1 LSHEIKTPITAI
13 KCYLEGMD
21 DGVIEN
27 SPKNYVLLHKEINRL
42 IDITSSIMEYEKLE
56 QTEGEALEKYP
67 IDFIKVI
74 QYIQEEYGPLLA
86 KQHQEIIVKQNK
98 IPLICSLDEGKFIQL
113 LHNIFSNFIKYAG
126 IEKVL
131 RISSIERQG
140 KVYVT
145 FQDNGNGVAKKEI
158 EFIREKFYQVDK
170 SRTASI
176 DRGI

>member
-1 LSHEIKTPITAI
+1 
-13 KCYLEGMD
+13 MD

-27 SPKNYVLLHKEINRL
+27 SPKNYALLHKDINRL

-56 QTEGEALEKYP
+56 QTDGETLEKHP
-67 IDFIKVI
+67 IDFIRVI
-74 QYIQEEYGPLLA
+74 QYIQEEYGPLLT
-86 KQHQEIIVKQNK
+86 KQHQKIVVKQNK
-98 IPLICSLDEGKFIQL
+98 TPLLCSLDEGKFIQF

-126 IEKVL
+126 TGKIL
-131 RISSIERQG
+131 SISSIERQG
-140 KVYVT
+140 KIYIT

-170 SRTASI
+170 SRTASR